1 MYLLCTGCSSL
12 TVFCIVS
19 FYDSTLV
26 SMHASKKVNSDDL
39 ITALDH
45 EVFRRDEVTR
55 IVFDIGGNVMDN
67 LLETM
72 ATSQDLASH

>member
-1 MYLLCTGCSSL
+1 
-12 TVFCIVS
+12 
-19 FYDSTLV
+19 
-26 SMHASKKVNSDDL
+26 MHASKKVNSDDL